1 MSDLFVSYSRD
12 DYEFVEKFYKAIQL
26 TGRKAWIDCFD
37 IPKGKKFWDEITEEI
52 DGADIFVFI
61 MSPSSVER
69 ASRDGSDAWCWREIE
84 YAAKQNKRIIPIVYR
99 EGFTLN
105 KNILTNKILSER
117 NWMVFNDPSKFDNSL
132 QELIKAI
139 DSDLPNIKKHAEL
152 TIAAKKLEQ
161 HGRRDKSAPLRAIS
175 KSLESNTL
183 TLHRYCRTNK
193 SYTEDL
199 GDGVK
204 LTLMLILA
212 GEFLMGAP
220 EDEPGSQGNERPQH
234 SVEVPQFLMG
244 RSPITQVQWR
254 VVAGYPQI
262 ERELNPDPS
271 RFKGNN
277 HPVEK
282 VRWDDAQEFCQR
294 LSAQTGKEY
303 RLPSE
308 AQWEYCCRAG
318 TTTPFHYGE
327 TITSEIANY
336 RGIKIYNNGPKGEY
350 REQTVEVGMLPAN
363 EWGLHDMH
371 GNVWEWCEDDWHSD
385 YEGAP
390 NDGSAWV
397 ETDRKSMSRLLRGGS
412 WYNDPV
418 VCRSSFRDYVSLV
431 NRVNDIGF
439 RVCCVPPRT
448 SS

>member
-1 MSDLFVSYSRD
+1 M
-12 DYEFVEKFYKAIQL
+12 
-26 TGRKAWIDCFD
+26 
-37 IPKGKKFWDEITEEI
+37 
-52 DGADIFVFI
+52 
-61 MSPSSVER
+61 
-69 ASRDGSDAWCWREIE
+69 
-84 YAAKQNKRIIPIVYR
+84 
-99 EGFTLN
+99 
-105 KNILTNKILSER
+105 
-117 NWMVFNDPSKFDNSL
+117 
-132 QELIKAI
+132 
-139 DSDLPNIKKHAEL
+139 
-152 TIAAKKLEQ
+152 
-161 HGRRDKSAPLRAIS
+161 
-175 KSLESNTL
+175 
-183 TLHRYCRTNK
+183 
-193 SYTEDL
+193 
-199 GDGVK
+199 K
-204 LTLMLILA
+204 LTLMLIPA